1 MKTHYVKDIRVL
13 SAFQQTIRAMQ
24 ILILVLRVLA
34 VAFLVLQSI
43 TLMRDNA
50 SALYIY
56 NRYRKSARF
65 WPCAFNILGLFHS
78 VVLLV
83 CGCGGLCG
91 VGLFFCFFRL
101 APLAQGFEFQLGLN
115 GRGLVIHT
123 AAFA

>member
-43 TLMRDNA
+43 TLMGITHRR
-50 SALYIY
+50 YIY
-56 NRYRKSARF
+56 IRYRKSARF
-65 WPCAFNILGLFHS
+65 WPCALNILGLFHS

-83 CGCGGLCG
+83 CGCWGFCG
-91 VGLFFCFFRL
+91 ARLFLWFFRL

-115 GRGLVIHT
+115 GRGLVIHA